1 MAEGPD
7 FLTTEFTAEQLEQG
21 RWLFSQTCEFQ
32 LGVAKL
38 EQLPGSILPEV
49 AFCGRSNV
57 GKSTLV
63 NALTGRATLA
73 KTSNTP
79 GRTQQ
84 INLFDLGGRLMLADL
99 PGHGYAKAPV
109 SVVKQ
114 WHHLI
119 NNYLRGRPELRR
131 VCFLIDSRHGI
142 KDVDRDV
149 MKMLDK
155 AAVVYQVVL
164 TKADK
169 ISKTA
174 LSKCLDK
181 TRSDLQ
187 KNVAAHPEVVVTSS
201 QKGTGIETLRAHL
214 AALALP
220 R

>member
-1 MAEGPD
+1 MTEAPAFLETD
-7 FLTTEFTAEQLEQG
+7 FSEAQLEQG
-21 RWLFSQTCEFQ
+21 RLLFAQSCDFL

-38 EQLPGSILPEV
+38 EQLPESALPEI

-63 NALTGRATLA
+63 NALTGRSTLA

-84 INLFDLGGRLMLADL
+84 INMFDLGGRLMLADL
-99 PGHGYAKAPV
+99 PGHGYAKAPLNM
-109 SVVKQ
+109 VKQ

-119 NNYLRGRPELRR
+119 NSYLRGRPELRR

-142 KDVDRDV
+142 KEVDRDV

-174 LSKCLDK
+174 LDKCLDN
-181 TRSDLQ
+181 TRTDLA

-201 QKGTGIETLRAHL
+201 QKGTGIATLRAHL